1 MKDRSDDPSHHERTL
16 LPRSYIPFLHY
27 QICKYHTVNK
37 KQLEWTR
44 NNRTPNEIQSEWTRN
59 NRTPNKKQSEWTR
72 NNRTPNKKQSD
83 TEQETIAHRTRN
95 NRNGRTKRRVLRTT
109 HAVII
114 QLLVGVHVHRGHV
127 HDVAQFHEGLV
138 DEDQRDEGGEALL
151 GEACDE
157 THQRTQVERDDQHQ
171 EGGRPHPNPQPQLQ
185 VLPVLVATET
195 ETKQTFICRSMSRYT
210 FLELAISA
218 L

>member
-1 MKDRSDDPSHHERTL
+1 MD
-16 LPRSYIPFLHY
+16 
-27 QICKYHTVNK
+27 
-37 KQLEWTR
+37 
-44 NNRTPNEIQSEWTRN
+44 
-59 NRTPNKKQSEWTR
+59 KKQSHTERDTIGMD
-72 NNRTPNKKQSD
+72 KKQSHTEQETIGMD
-83 TEQETIAHRTRN
+83 KKQSHTEQETIAHRTRN
-95 NRNGRTKRRVLRTT
+95 NRNGHTKRRVLRTT